1 MADYTSPENHDRNDK
16 MVFWGCFIALITTSF
31 AFFSRIYL
39 CTTPSRLPADLG
51 LNAVK
56 IGELV
61 GAGIWPFAIS
71 IILFSLIID
80 RIGYK
85 AAMLFS
91 FLCYAIYLTLCFMAY
106 QAVHGDSSD
115 AAKNMAYEYLYW
127 GSVILAL
134 GNGTVEAFINPVVA
148 TMFRRDKVKW
158 LNILHAGWPGGLVLG
173 GILTIALSNVS
184 DWRVIVGIIAAPAI
198 VYVCMLL
205 FARFPVNERAQAG
218 VSYRTMLAELGGFGA
233 LVAFGLISW
242 QLSDV
247 VVPFV
252 APAAKRVQE
261 AEDALKVMTPTDPG
275 RPEVAARL
283 KDANLDLDTDKLI
296 FGIVL
301 TVVAVALFVGYTRSL
316 GRGIMAFLIII
327 MMPLAI
333 TEIGTDSW
341 ITGLMQAPMKDLNP
355 GWVLVY
361 TSAIMMVLRFFA
373 GAIVHKLS
381 PVGLLILSA
390 SLAVA
395 GLFALSKCG
404 NAGVAAIFAAA
415 TLYAFGKT
423 FFWPTMLGITSEQC
437 PKGGALTLNA
447 IAGIGM
453 IAVGVLGTPFIGGL
467 QEQTA
472 TADLKATNPTLA
484 AQVVEEKKA
493 LGITYEAISPDK
505 AATVTDEAG
514 QQAIAAA
521 KKDGQFD
528 ALAKMALFPTFMLI
542 CYVILFIYFKTR
554 GGYKAQDI
562 THGGH

>member
-1 MADYTSPENHDRNDK
+1 MADYTSPENHTTNDK
-16 MVFWGCFIALITTSF
+16 VVFWGCFIALVTTSF

-39 CTTPSRLPADLG
+39 CTTPSRFPADLG
-51 LNAVK
+51 LNTVR

-85 AAMLFS
+85 VAMLFS
-91 FLCYAIYLTLCFMAY
+91 FVCYAAYLTLCFKAY
-106 QAVHGDSSD
+106 DVVHGDSSD
-115 AAKNMAYEYLYW
+115 AAKNLAFEYLKW
-127 GSVILAL
+127 GSIILAL

-148 TMFRRDKVKW
+148 TMFSRDKVKW

-173 GILTIALSNVS
+173 GILTIVLSEVS

-198 VYVCMLL
+198 VYLGMLI
-205 FARFPVNERAQAG
+205 FAKFPINERERAG
-218 VSYRTMLAELGGFGA
+218 VSYRRMLSELGGFGA
-233 LVAFGLISW
+233 LIGFGLIAW
-242 QLSDV
+242 QLGDEFKDYKYV
-247 VVPFV
+247 IYGIG
-252 APAAKRVQE
+252 AA
-261 AEDALKVMTPTDPG
+261 
-275 RPEVAARL
+275 
-283 KDANLDLDTDKLI
+283 
-296 FGIVL
+296 
-301 TVVAVALFVGYTRSL
+301 AVIGFILYTQSL

-341 ITGLMQAPMKDLNP
+341 INGLMQAPMTEQKLNA

-381 PVGLLILSA
+381 PVGLLICSA
-390 SLAVA
+390 ALAVA

-404 NAGVAAIFAAA
+404 SAGLVAIFAAA
-415 TLYAFGKT
+415 TLYGFGKT

-447 IAGIGM
+447 ISGIGM
-453 IAVGVLGTPFIGGL
+453 IAVGVLGTPLIGAI
-467 QEQTA
+467 QAQTA
-472 TADLKATNPTLA
+472 VADLRASNPTIA
-484 AQVVEEKKA
+484 SQVIEGKTA
-493 LGITYEAISPDK
+493 LGIPYEAVSPDK
-505 AATVTDEAG
+505 AATVADQAG
-514 QQAIAAA
+514 KDAIAAA
-521 KKDGQFD
+521 EKDGQFD

-542 CYVILFIYFKTR
+542 CYVILFIYFKSR

-562 THGGH
+562 SHGGH